1 MGLSLRAGRLVGP
14 LPTDPLPQW
23 SYTGFAFFRRALAEH
38 IGVDLTQMQS
48 SDGLTRWDSVASP
61 LRHLLDHADDCGELT
76 IGQVRELAPA
86 LREAVSSLARQAA
99 DNADGLL
106 WSLESSN
113 GRAAHDLVA
122 LLELC
127 VAEGLPVHFC

>member
-1 MGLSLRAGRLVGP
+1 MGLSLRAGRPAGP
-14 LPTDPLPQW
+14 RPTDPWPQW
-23 SYTGFAFFRRALAEH
+23 SYAGFGVFRRALAEH
-38 IGVDLTQMQS
+38 IGVDLAQMQRFGGS
-48 SDGLTRWDSVASP
+48 TGWDTVASP

-86 LREAVSSLARQAA
+86 LREAVSSLARQ
-99 DNADGLL
+99 DADGLL
-106 WSLESSN
+106 WSLDSSN

-127 VAEGLPVHFC
+127 VAEDLPVHF